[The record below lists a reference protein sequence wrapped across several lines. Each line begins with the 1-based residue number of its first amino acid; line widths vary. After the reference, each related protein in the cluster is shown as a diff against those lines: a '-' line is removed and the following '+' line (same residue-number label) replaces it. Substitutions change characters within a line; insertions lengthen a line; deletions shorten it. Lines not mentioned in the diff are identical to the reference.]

1 VTVVAGGDD
10 IAVQQPRYAST
21 GALGYLGDESGWLNV
36 RGAGAGVDRAL
47 VEEAC
52 EHGGPSWGPG
62 QRSFAWSSDGAT
74 VAVCRNEGGFG
85 SLAVVDVASGARR
98 ELARGVHG
106 GLSWAGDRLA
116 AVRSGARTPGRIVV
130 HHGVGLENRLV
141 VAQGPPA
148 GFDGAGLVEPEVVSW
163 RGDDDAE
170 IPGRLYR
177 PTVSPHEPL
186 PLIAWVH
193 GGPTDQ
199 MEVVFNARIAFWV
212 DRGWAVLVPDHRGST
227 GHGRAF
233 TQALAG
239 RWGELDVSD
248 VAAGLRTAAREGWGH
263 PRRLVAMGGSAGGY
277 TVLNLLATFPE
288 CCAAGVDLYG
298 VADLNELD
306 ETTHRFE
313 AHYLHSLVGP
323 LPDAAEAYRDRS
335 PVNRLD
341 AIIAPLLILQGG
353 DDPVV
358 PLAQSQAVADGLR
371 QRGRAVELHV
381 YEGEGHGWSRPET
394 VIDELE
400 RTEAFLTRHVLRRR
414 PL

>member
-1 VTVVAGGDD
+1 
-10 IAVQQPRYAST
+10 
-21 GALGYLGDESGWLNV
+21 
-36 RGAGAGVDRAL
+36 
-47 VEEAC
+47 
-52 EHGGPSWGPG
+52 
-62 QRSFAWSSDGAT
+62 
-74 VAVCRNEGGFG
+74 
-85 SLAVVDVASGARR
+85 VVDVDSGEVR

-106 GLSWAGDRLA
+106 GLSWRGDRLA
-116 AVRSGARTPGRIVV
+116 AVRSGAATPTRIVV
-130 HHGVGLENRLV
+130 HHGEGLNDRLV
-141 VAQGPPA
+141 VAQGPAA
-148 GFDGAGLVEPEVVSW
+148 GFEGAGLVEPELVSW
-163 RGDDDAE
+163 NSDDGAE

-177 PTVSPHEPL
+177 PTAPSDGPP

-199 MEVVFNARIAFWV
+199 MEVVFNARIAFWI

-239 RWGELDVSD
+239 RWGEADVAD
-248 VAAGLRTAAREGWGH
+248 VAAGLRAAADEGWGH
-263 PRRLVAMGGSAGGY
+263 PRRLVAMGGSAGGF
-277 TVLNLLATFPE
+277 TVLNLLATHPE
-288 CCAAGVDLYG
+288 LCAAGVELYG
-298 VADLNELD
+298 VANLFELD

-323 LPDAAEAYRDRS
+323 LPEAAEAYRERS

-341 AIIAPLLILQGG
+341 AVGAPLLILQGS

-371 QRGRAVELHV
+371 QRGRTVELHV
-381 YEGEGHGWSRPET
+381 YEGEGHGWGRPET

-414 PL
+414 VP